1 MGRRLQLC
9 LLIVAFSLSGFA
21 LIAVSASGEQ
31 NSPAPQPSPPQG
43 RQNSPTPQ
51 PSPPQAPAALGRHAK
66 KGTTYYV
73 RQTVGDDA
81 NDGKS
86 AKTAW
91 RSISKLSHAMHAGD
105 TAYVGPGLYRD
116 KIEVLNEGA
125 PDARITFIAD
135 TTGQHTGDPPGVV
148 MITGAEPVDESIF
161 SRHSVP
167 GVYKAKLSPPI
178 LGLTEMDGPQYR
190 YNRVTQTKEY
200 LVDKIPAVDV
210 VGKQPSSW
218 YYDENANVLYIHTSD
233 GKTPATHEIEI
244 IRRLAGISTLE
255 GKRYLT
261 VIGFTFRHMG
271 DSGIYFYKESGDGI
285 AINNTS
291 YGSRQGI
298 RVYNSS
304 HITVYGNTLFRNEN
318 CGTYFVQHSTNGLFI
333 GNISYE
339 NIKGVRWGSQSVNGV
354 AIDNTLFDNLEAG
367 ISVEDVYQA
376 ILRRNKLVNNKNTQ
390 LSVQLDSEYDS
401 DDNCFQNGGAEQSL
415 AHSSNVSF
423 FDRQKTLAEYQKAK
437 SQDLH
442 SREGGC
448 GPLPEKIDV
457 HKLHAETMTYTERA
471 RKILKEAAASSTQE
485 PKPKD

>member
-1 MGRRLQLC
+1 MGRRLQLS
-9 LLIVAFSLSGFA
+9 LLIFAFSLSGFA
-21 LIAVSASGEQ
+21 LIAAAASGRQ
-31 NSPAPQPSPPQG
+31 NSPAPQASPK
-43 RQNSPTPQ
+43 T
-51 PSPPQAPAALGRHAK
+51 PPQAPSGLGGQAN

-91 RSISKLSHAMHAGD
+91 RSISKLSSKMHAGD

-148 MITGAEPVDESIF
+148 MVTGAEPVDENIF

-167 GVYKAKLSPPI
+167 GVYKAKLPPPV

-190 YNRVTQTKEY
+190 YNRVTQTREY
-200 LVDKIPAVDV
+200 LVDKVPAVDV
-210 VGKQPSSW
+210 VAKYPSSF
-218 YYDENANVLYIHTSD
+218 YYDAEAQVLYMHTTD
-233 GKTPATHEIEI
+233 GKPPATHEIEI

-271 DSGIYFYKESGDGI
+271 DSGIYFYKESGDGV

-298 RVYNSS
+298 RVYNST

-318 CGTYFVQHSTNGLFI
+318 SGTYFVQHSTNGLFF
-333 GNISYE
+333 GNIAYE

-367 ISVEDVYQA
+367 ISVEDVYHA
-376 ILRRNKLVNNKNTQ
+376 ILRRNKMVNNKDAQ
-390 LSVQLDSEYDS
+390 LLVQLHTEYDS
-401 DDNCFQNGGAEQSL
+401 DDNCLQNGSAEQAI
-415 AHSSNVSF
+415 AHSSNVPSY
-423 FDRQKTLAEYQKAK
+423 DRQKTLAEYQKAK

-457 HKLHAETMTYTERA
+457 HRLHAETMTYTERA
-471 RKILKEAAASSTQE
+471 RKILKDAAQSGSQE